1 MVIRSKWQER
11 AQNLEEGSSII
22 QATIVLLL
30 MFIVFFGVLNIGL
43 TYYSMATIQTQLQG
57 AIARADV
64 TRVVTATEGAAAD
77 AAFKEEILRNSGAIV
92 ADNLVVQNTKI
103 IPTEES
109 PIIEVNKVRKT
120 SSNTWADTD
129 SKIMYVRED
138 ANVETEITYYVPM
151 LANVPMMGQAVLHQT
166 YRGTQCVKTRI
177 EIFK

>member
-1 MVIRSKWQER
+1 MQNKIQNRVE
-11 AQNLEEGSSII
+11 NLENGSSII

-30 MFIVFFGVLNIGL
+30 MFIVFFGIINIGL

-92 ADNLVVQNTKI
+92 ADNLVVENTKI
-103 IPTEES
+103 IPTEDS
-109 PIIEVNKVRKT
+109 PIIEVNKVRDT
-120 SSNTWADTD
+120 GSNTWADKD
-129 SKIMYVRED
+129 SKIMYIRED
-138 ANVETEITYYVPM
+138 ANIETEITYYVPM
-151 LANVPMMGQAVLHQT
+151 LANVPLMGQAILHQT